1 MSAKAVLA
9 SRPNSFKFCDRIIN
23 LEVRESRGN
32 ILFPKLKRHEFVQVP
47 LKIGRAFKNEKSSP
61 DNGYFDCKVLSKAH
75 AMLLYE
81 EGKFMLV
88 DTGSSNGTFVN
99 NIR

>member
-1 MSAKAVLA
+1 M
-9 SRPNSFKFCDRIIN
+9 
-23 LEVRESRGN
+23 
-32 ILFPKLKRHEFVQVP
+32 P

-75 AMLLYE
+75 AMLYCTVLYCTVLQVLSKAHAMLLYE
-81 EGKFMLV
+81 EGRFMLV